1 MIKPS
6 QSVIVKMEVIKMS
19 KQRLTILIDEEEH
32 LALKILAAE
41 SKLSMTDLVS
51 AWISA
56 GIKKAQTKKK

>member
-1 MIKPS
+1 
-6 QSVIVKMEVIKMS
+6 MS

-56 GIKKAQTKKK
+56 GIKKSQTKKK